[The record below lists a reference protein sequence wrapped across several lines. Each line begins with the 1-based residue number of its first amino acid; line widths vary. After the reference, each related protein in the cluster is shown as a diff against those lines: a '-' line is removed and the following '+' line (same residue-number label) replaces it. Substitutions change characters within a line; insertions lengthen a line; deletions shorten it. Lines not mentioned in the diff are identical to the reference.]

1 MSRPAFRHSATERR
15 DTHSCNTPEPA
26 GKLNRTKSDAGTPTK
41 SASKNPAFNRSIG
54 SVGGSSHKGGRHC
67 AACERKAAA
76 EGKMSFGFGGTQVG
90 GGDLEDVTTEQLGF
104 QSAAGEHKLRLLPSP
119 WPADSQPPPP
129 ASLLSIASSKGLVAA
144 AGPEILVLAQS
155 DKLRQTLREGEAGD
169 DKVTSFTPDATLQIP
184 RVSQVAFSSDESC
197 LVIAAEQGGGLAVYE
212 TNALTNG
219 QKDPAFQVGTQ
230 GVKVRQLLPNP
241 NPSDATAHLFGIVLE
256 TGQLLLA
263 DLKTKALT
271 NNSSGSPVFHENV
284 ACACWSR
291 LGKQIMAGK
300 QDGTAVQIDPQ
311 GNVKAEIPRPSTLN
325 ELIDPRAQSC
335 PLTSIYWIE
344 TNDFLTV
351 HTPVYGQDDPND
363 VPAPDDSVYHIAQRP
378 NPKSNEWSF
387 NKVIEPTPPGFNGVR
402 KPAHH
407 FVQRLKDWPP
417 NLDDTLFII
426 STLSTEVGMLTKSK
440 SALDPEKP
448 ITGSFTT
455 TLPDDTR
462 RAGLPMS
469 SEDGMSDTS
478 PIGMALD
485 LSVKELV
492 KKPIPNDE
500 TLDESPV
507 PLPALYV
514 LNNEGML
521 SIWYVVYNESIRQ
534 RVAFPDLV
542 AAGGPRALGESKQG
556 TPAAVAAPAATSSPF
571 GASAPSKPTPNA
583 PSFGTSS
590 SFGQP
595 STPGFG
601 GASALGQKSSPW
613 GSAAPN
619 SGAGGSGFGKP
630 AFGSATPVGGGSGS
644 GFGSVGG
651 LGMQNKQSVW
661 GTPTGQPGAGPTF
674 GQASKPFGGN
684 ASGASPFS
692 AFAGPKKE
700 GDAQKPSFSPFAAFG
715 SQNKE
720 QQKSGA
726 GSLASPFSSFSNDN
740 NKDQTKPSPFATG
753 SGFGG
758 LAAQNEKKES
768 AFGSGGSAFG
778 SQGAQ
783 SAGSGFSFGKPS
795 TAPESKEETMDDD
808 SEEKKPESSGIS
820 GSSGGGLFGAGTPF
834 KLESTFKGDGS
845 AKDDLPKPQNPGASL
860 FGAGFGSALGDVGG
874 KKGEDGPSTPIK
886 AEPGTEEGPKLSD
899 IPPAGEMKGSTTP
912 ASPPKQEKQDEQKP
926 NPFGSSIFAT
936 QQQKQGQEEKKP
948 FAFGSIL
955 NQPKGEEPS
964 KDGQK
969 SSLFGTS
976 SLFGSQQQKPAE
988 PAKDKPVNG
997 LQEALNQKP
1006 KRYAGDLPPMDGGPG
1021 GGGAQPAKDKPVDG
1035 LQEALNQK
1043 PKRFVGDLPP
1053 MDGGPGGGEALKG
1066 EQEERP
1072 VAGSPPV
1079 DLGKSEQDEV
1089 PAGPADESDEDF
1101 GEEGEDEDEEQDEE
1115 SEEDDDEED
1124 EEDGD
1129 EEDKE
1134 PEISDP
1140 KALSSF
1146 EARLGTK
1153 SPAVPSQQEESTT
1166 PATDKKPTSSFTPA
1180 GFPNAPFFPPPN
1192 RSTQESPR
1200 SPSPVRSFTA
1210 PQNRSGFMQPPPKSS
1225 FAQSAKPAP
1234 SPAQPARIAV
1244 PPAPKVERPP
1254 SPPKG
1259 PQTPTEGE
1267 LLDEEDARVQEI
1279 LASEPEPKKDLPDFL
1294 AHQNYVGETGTL
1306 GVGGQIEKVFRDINS
1321 MLDTLGL
1328 NAHFLKGFV
1337 KGQEAFKKA
1346 GQRNEEDLEDESS
1359 WTLEEGSRLSEVVK
1373 LMEERLGEGRLEDVP
1388 ETVTDLNEEMGEIN
1402 RARMKIAEVR
1412 KMVKSHSDPTEIAQQ
1427 LSAPLP
1433 AETQGQQVELRQG
1446 VQRVQKLL
1454 GEVEE
1459 AMTLLRADLASAA
1472 SASGQAGTK
1481 GSAKMPTVEA
1491 VMNTILKMTAMI
1503 EQKSGDI
1510 DVLEAEIKR
1519 LPGGL
1524 SSVHLNEDYE
1534 DQLIAGLNGSKLL
1547 HGSST
1552 SPATPSRPRG
1562 NQRMLANGDAPGM
1575 SGMLGSRFRT
1585 PPSKNGR
1592 RSVMFT
1598 PEASKLGMST
1608 ASLSGSVMKKK
1619 MVDVTDEEVK
1629 TYQRKAGRRK
1639 GVTEALRA
1647 AVEGKGVKVVRM
1659 EK

>member
-119 WPADSQPPPP
+119 WPVDSQPPPP

-155 DKLRQTLREGEAGD
+155 DKLRQTLREGEAGA

-230 GVKVRQLLPNP
+230 GVRVRQLLPNP

-344 TNDFLTV
+344 TNDFLIV
-351 HTPVYGQDDPND
+351 HTPVYGQDDPKD

-440 SALDPEKP
+440 IALDPEKP

-485 LSVKELV
+485 LSVKEMV

-521 SIWYVVYNESIRQ
+521 SIWYVVYNDSIRQ

-556 TPAAVAAPAATSSPF
+556 TPAAVAAPAASPSSF

-601 GASALGQKSSPW
+601 GASALGQKASPW
-613 GSAAPN
+613 GASSAAPN
-619 SGAGGSGFGKP
+619 SGAGGSAFGKP

-661 GTPTGQPGAGPTF
+661 GTPTTQAGAGSAF

-700 GDAQKPSFSPFAAFG
+700 GDAQKSSFSPFAAFG

-720 QQKSGA
+720 QQKPGA
-726 GSLASPFSSFSNDN
+726 DSLASPFSSFSNEN
-740 NKDQTKPSPFATG
+740 NKDQTKASPWATG

-758 LAAQNEKKES
+758 LAAQNDKKES

-778 SQGAQ
+778 TQGAQ
-783 SAGSGFSFGKPS
+783 SGGSGFSFGKPS
-795 TAPESKEETMDDD
+795 TVPESKEETMDDD
-808 SEEKKPESSGIS
+808 SEEQKPETSGMG

-860 FGAGFGSALGDVGG
+860 FGAGFGSALGEVGG
-874 KKGEDGPSTPIK
+874 KKSEDGPSTPIK

-899 IPPAGEMKGSTTP
+899 IPPAGETKGSTTP

-948 FAFGSIL
+948 FSFGSIL

-964 KDGQK
+964 KDSPK

-976 SLFGSQQQKPAE
+976 SLFGSQQQKQAE
-988 PAKDKPVNG
+988 PAKDKPVDG

-1043 PKRFVGDLPP
+1043 PKRL
-1053 MDGGPGGGEALKG
+1053 GP
-1066 EQEERP
+1066 
-1072 VAGSPPV
+1072 
-1079 DLGKSEQDEV
+1079 
-1089 PAGPADESDEDF
+1089 
-1101 GEEGEDEDEEQDEE
+1101 
-1115 SEEDDDEED
+1115 
-1124 EEDGD
+1124 
-1129 EEDKE
+1129 
-1134 PEISDP
+1134 
-1140 KALSSF
+1140 
-1146 EARLGTK
+1146 K
-1153 SPAVPSQQEESTT
+1153 SPAAPSQQEESTT

-1210 PQNRSGFMQPPPKSS
+1210 PQNRSGFMQQPPKSS
-1225 FAQSAKPAP
+1225 FAQSSKPAP

-1244 PPAPKVERPP
+1244 PPASKIERPP

-1279 LASEPEPKKDLPDFL
+1279 LASEPDPKKDLPDFL

-1337 KGQEAFKKA
+1337 KGQEHFKKE
-1346 GQRNEEDLEDESS
+1346 GQRDEEDLEDESS

-1373 LMEERLGEGRLEDVP
+1373 SIEERLEDGRLEDVP
-1388 ETVTDLNEEMGEIN
+1388 ETVTDLDEEIGEIN
-1402 RARMKIAEVR
+1402 RARVKIAEVR
-1412 KMVKSHSDPTEIAQQ
+1412 KMIKSHSDPTEIAQQ

-1481 GSAKMPTVEA
+1481 GSVKMPTVEA
-1491 VMNTILKMTAMI
+1491 VMNTILKMTTMI

-1510 DVLEAEIKR
+1510 DVLEAQIKR
-1519 LPGGL
+1519 LPDGL
-1524 SSVHLNEDYE
+1524 ASLHLNEDYE
-1534 DQLIAGLNGSKLL
+1534 DQLVAGLNGSKLL
-1547 HGSST
+1547 HGSSA

-1575 SGMLGSRFRT
+1575 SGMLGSRLRT
-1585 PPSKNGR
+1585 PPSKSGR
-1592 RSVMFT
+1592 RSVMFA

-1659 EK
+1659 DK